1 MDVVNG
7 YFQFLIN
14 KVGAYRDESLCWKL
28 YTTEYFY
35 RPDLFSD
42 ANRASDGI
50 ELRYEYTVYAEE
62 EINNV
67 ASDEALEALYVE
79 PCNVLEMFVALAIR
93 IDTDITGEPGVDNAW
108 LWFQIMI
115 NNLGLKTMDPDYV
128 LHRFL
133 SREYD
138 EAGNGGLFPL
148 CFPHR
153 DQRTIGI
160 WEQLSDYISE
170 ARERGNL

>member
-14 KVGAYRDESLCWKL
+14 KVKAQDPTLCWKL
-28 YTTEYFY
+28 YTTEYIY
-35 RPDLFSD
+35 RPELFSD
-42 ANRASDGI
+42 ANRASDGM
-50 ELRYEYTVYAEE
+50 ELRYEFTVYAGEGV
-62 EINNV
+62 NNV
-67 ASDEALEALYVE
+67 ASDEALEGLYAQ
-79 PCNVLEMFVALAIR
+79 PCSVLEMLVALAIR

-108 LWFQIMI
+108 VWFQLMI
-115 NNLGLKTMDPDYV
+115 ENLGLNMMNADYV

-133 SREYD
+133 NREYD

-148 CFPHR
+148 HFPCR

-170 ARERGNL
+170 MRERGKL